1 MENVTSRDVMRINTK
16 RKISTKQLVVMAML
30 AAISIVF
37 VTVIHFPLFP
47 AAPFLEYD
55 PADIPILIG
64 TFIYGPVAGFIL
76 TVVVSLIQG
85 TTVSAG
91 SGIIGI
97 IMHII
102 ATGSC
107 TLIAGT
113 IYFKHKTRKS
123 AVVAL
128 AVGAFTMTLAMV
140 MMNLILTPLF
150 MGAPMSVVLQMMV
163 PIIIPFNLLKSGIN
177 CVVTFALY
185 KSISHIIKKEN

>member
-1 MENVTSRDVMRINTK
+1 MENISSGNRVVTVK
-16 RKISTKQLVVMAML
+16 RKISTKQMVVMAML

-37 VTVIHFPLFP
+37 IALVRFPIFP
-47 AAPFLEYD
+47 AAAFLEYD

-64 TFIYGPVAGFIL
+64 TFLYGPIAGFVL
-76 TVVVSLIQG
+76 TIIVSVIQG
-85 TTVSAG
+85 ATVSAG

-113 IYFKHKTRKS
+113 IYFRKKTRKS

-128 AVGAFTMTLAMV
+128 IIGALTMTIAMV
-140 MMNLILTPLF
+140 LMNLVLTPLF
-150 MGAPMSVVLQMMV
+150 MGAPLEAVLAMMV
-163 PIIIPFNLLKSGIN
+163 PVIIPFNLVKSGIN
-177 CVVTFALY
+177 CFVTFLLY
-185 KSISHIIKKEN
+185 KSISHVIKNEHN